1 MVLILET
8 FDDPD
13 LKVYNAKRGYESSI
27 EDELSFPKNA
37 TIKILNKSTSG
48 WWTGMYVTIMYFKY
62 TMTTFYRYNDKVGL
76 VPATYL
82 AKQNLSSPDTDV
94 INEQFKRVGSS
105 NFHIPPPRR

>member
-1 MVLILET
+1 MILET

-13 LKVYNAKRGYESSI
+13 LEVYNAKREYESSI

-82 AKQNLSSPDTDV
+82 AKQNLSSPDTEPKDA
-94 INEQFKRVGSS
+94 EQFKRVGSS
-105 NFHIPPPRR
+105 NFYRPPPRR